1 MISYPL
7 ISVLLPIYNAE
18 QFLTKCLNS
27 IISQTYTNI
36 EIICIDDGSTDN
48 SLQILKN
55 FANNDKRIIVHTRTN
70 KGDHITRMELL
81 QKVKGK
87 YFIFIDNDDYIEQN
101 TIETLY
107 NTMNTQNVDM
117 VECNVNHIRL
127 GNRNTNYAIKH
138 FGKFKNFEYINYY
151 SYPLWN
157 KLFKT
162 EIVKNFKI
170 TFPNNPN
177 ITCVFDKWFNFEYI
191 CCCKNIYAIPEK
203 LYNYLIH
210 NSSTLSNMDYKK
222 NISDFYS
229 LNETYNFLKN
239 NNLFKT
245 YQNIFFKKLIKYSSK
260 ITKKDIYFQEA
271 KKEILTLEKKL
282 KNDFPLSFYLYK
294 LKQIFNFKNI
304 LSIKKSLDGKSKI
317 ITLFGI
323 KFIKGI
329 K

>member
-55 FANNDKRIIVHTRTN
+55 FANNDKRIIVHPRTN

-138 FGKFKNFEYINYY
+138 FGKF
-151 SYPLWN
+151 
-157 KLFKT
+157 
-162 EIVKNFKI
+162 
-170 TFPNNPN
+170 
-177 ITCVFDKWFNFEYI
+177 
-191 CCCKNIYAIPEK
+191 
-203 LYNYLIH
+203 
-210 NSSTLSNMDYKK
+210 
-222 NISDFYS
+222 IS
-229 LNETYNFLKN
+229 KRC
-239 NNLFKT
+239 
-245 YQNIFFKKLIKYSSK
+245 
-260 ITKKDIYFQEA
+260 
-271 KKEILTLEKKL
+271 
-282 KNDFPLSFYLYK
+282 
-294 LKQIFNFKNI
+294 
-304 LSIKKSLDGKSKI
+304 
-317 ITLFGI
+317 
-323 KFIKGI
+323 
-329 K
+329 